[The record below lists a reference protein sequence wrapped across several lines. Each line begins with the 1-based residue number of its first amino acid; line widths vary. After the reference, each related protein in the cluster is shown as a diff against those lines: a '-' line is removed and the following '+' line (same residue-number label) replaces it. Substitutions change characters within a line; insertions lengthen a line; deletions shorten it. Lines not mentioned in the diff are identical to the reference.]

1 MGGDRQEDGGALAG
15 DGVEVSP
22 DAASTLW
29 ASCWSDR
36 TPVCSLPPPP
46 PPLAAQP
53 PPPGQNQAEGSQ
65 AVIEEQDE
73 DVEEIDEG
81 EEEFSSEERA
91 FLAERR
97 AAVEH
102 DRAVDPLQ
110 MAAIEARV
118 DALVAERREAARA
131 RAGLLGGMRPRN
143 GSST

>member
-1 MGGDRQEDGGALAG
+1 MAATAGAPSSTDSSASASVILDISAEGGHTVGGDRQEDGGAPAR

-29 ASCWSDR
+29 ASCWNDR
-36 TPVCSLPPPP
+36 TPICSLPPSP

-65 AVIEEQDE
+65 AVIEEHDE
-73 DVEEIDEG
+73 DVEEIDDG

-97 AAVEH
+97 AAVPAH
-102 DRAVDPLQ
+102 ASP
-110 MAAIEARV
+110 
-118 DALVAERREAARA
+118 
-131 RAGLLGGMRPRN
+131 
-143 GSST
+143 